1 MKDNP
6 NGKVNNRLLEKTASL
21 KQFDNASPVN
31 YFLERKLK
39 ESKRE

>member
-1 MKDNP
+1 MNNNP

-31 YFLERKLK
+31 YFLELK
-39 ESKRE
+39 ESERE